1 MNAMSKAEPPV
12 NPRRKEPYQQRY
24 RWVILAFLCL
34 AYFVFSL
41 VSRAI
46 APLVTPI
53 IDDLNI
59 SYSQM
64 GLILGSWQLT
74 YVAVAVIAGT
84 IIDKL
89 GVRKS
94 LFAGI
99 VIIGLSGILRY
110 FPGGF
115 VTMLLVVAL
124 FGIGGP
130 MLSIGSP
137 KTISMWFRGKERGTA
152 IGIYDVGMRLG
163 GLMALAATNSVVMP
177 LAGYSWRLTFVY
189 YGLLAVVIAF
199 MWLLLARDTRPAEDT
214 GRTGIREVF
223 AGLIQ
228 VRNVQILL
236 VIGFFIFVVNHG
248 LNNWLPKFLEAGG
261 MSPAQAGFAA
271 SIPIVAGIPAV
282 LVIPRLIPP
291 RLRGRVL
298 ALFALMIAVIL
309 LMLVTTSGVPLYIV
323 LVLFGIA
330 TAVFVP
336 LILLILMETPEVSS
350 RYMGSAGGMFF
361 CIAELGG
368 FAGPLI
374 LGAFVDVTGGF
385 LAGVSLLA
393 VLCLVVGAMAFFLKT
408 QPAQ

>member
-1 MNAMSKAEPPV
+1 LSAMSKAEPPV
-12 NPRRKEPYQQRY
+12 NPRGKEPYQQRY
-24 RWVILAFLCL
+24 RWVILALLWL

-53 IDDLNI
+53 IDDLSI

-99 VIIGLSGILRY
+99 VVIGLSGILRY

-130 MLSIGSP
+130 MLSIGGP

-152 IGIYDVGMRLG
+152 IGLYDVGMRLG

-177 LAGYSWRLTFVY
+177 LAGHSWRLTFVY
-189 YGLLAVVIAF
+189 YGLLAVVVAF
-199 MWLLLARDTRPAEDT
+199 MWLLLARDTRPAGDT

-223 AGLIQ
+223 TGLI
-228 VRNVQILL
+228 L
-236 VIGFFIFVVNHG
+236 FIFMVNHG
-248 LNNWLPKFLEAGG
+248 LGNWLPKFLEAGG

-309 LMLVTTSGVPLYIV
+309 LMLVTTSGVSLYIV

-336 LILLILMETPEVSS
+336 LIMLILMETPEVSS

-368 FAGPLI
+368 FVGPLI
-374 LGAFVDVTGGF
+374 LGAFVDATGGF

-393 VLCLVVGAMAFFLKT
+393 VLCLAVGAMAFFLKT
-408 QPAQ
+408 QPVSYPETSP